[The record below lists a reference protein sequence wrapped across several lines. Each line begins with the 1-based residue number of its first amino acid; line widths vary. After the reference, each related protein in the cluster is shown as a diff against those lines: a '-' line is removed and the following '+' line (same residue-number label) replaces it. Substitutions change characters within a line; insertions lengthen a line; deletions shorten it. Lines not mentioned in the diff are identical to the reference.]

1 MSELEIH
8 LHRIFT
14 SFGFILNF
22 SDFQIDSTFKFFEK
36 FKRLVGK
43 KKLIEFVFE
52 IIHTILGEV
61 RDVRDSETD
70 TD

>member
-22 SDFQIDSTFKFFEK
+22 SNFQIDSTFEFFEK

-43 KKLIEFVFE
+43 K
-52 IIHTILGEV
+52 
-61 RDVRDSETD
+61 TD
-70 TD
+70 